1 VIRGNGSY
9 LTPALA
15 DLHTH
20 TAEDREL
27 RLFVTEGVTTI
38 LNLGLS
44 PRDFVNT
51 GRQRYASGEALG
63 PLVFEAAWVTAP
75 WQSRPGV
82 ATRQQA
88 RDTVAFAAMIGYD
101 FIKVYWVESDS
112 ILEETVR
119 ESRRHGLHMVAH
131 VTPGFGLTPVLEA
144 GVSMI
149 AHGEELLRDGVA
161 GDSVRLE
168 QAIQLFL
175 RKGVWLTPNLSAYEA
190 ITNSWGNPAR
200 VEQYMNAPEA
210 AYLSWERVNRWKR
223 NGYQRQS
230 GSIANNLE
238 LIIAATRRMR
248 AAGVPLLLGTDAPVI
263 PGLVPGHAAHEEL
276 RLLQGAGLTPF
287 EALATGTRNAGI
299 YITQHVP
306 AAQPFGMIR
315 SGYRA
320 DFIVTDANP
329 LEDLNVLRRPAA
341 VVRRGNRL
349 SRAKLDSIKAALRR

>member
-1 VIRGNGSY
+1 
-9 LTPALA
+9 
-15 DLHTH
+15 
-20 TAEDREL
+20 
-27 RLFVTEGVTTI
+27 VTEGVTTI

-44 PRDFVNT
+44 PRAFVNT
-51 GRQRYASGEALG
+51 ERHRYATGEALG

-82 ATRQQA
+82 STPQQA

-112 ILEETVR
+112 VLEATTR
-119 ESRRHGLHMVAH
+119 EAQKRRLYMVAH

-149 AHGEELLRDGVA
+149 AHGEELLRDGLA
-161 GDSVRLE
+161 GDSARLA

-175 RKGVWLTPNLSAYEA
+175 RKGTWLTPNLSAYEA
-190 ITNSWGNPAR
+190 IANSWGDLAR
-200 VEQYMNAPEA
+200 IEEYMNAREA
-210 AYLSWERVNRWKR
+210 AYLSWFRVNRWKQ
-223 NGYQRQS
+223 NGYQREA
-230 GSIANNLE
+230 GSVTGNLE
-238 LIIAATRRMR
+238 LIVAVTRRMH
-248 AAGVPLLLGTDAPVI
+248 AAGVPLLLGTDAPGI
-263 PGLVPGHAAHEEL
+263 PGMVPGHAAHEEL
-276 RLLQGAGLTPF
+276 RLLQRAGLSPF

-299 YITQHVP
+299 YITQHVS

-320 DFIVTDANP
+320 DFIVTDDNP

-341 VVRRGNRL
+341 VVRRGNWL
-349 SRAKLDSIKAALRR
+349 SRANLDSIKSTLRRQP